1 MRRQTLLRRLLI
13 AAGVIVVLLI
23 VAFGPSVVNHFT
35 KPPKGPTLATVEY
48 RSFPVLATAT
58 GVLQPG
64 GLENVN
70 FIIAGTVSSVNV
82 HVGDKVTLN
91 EVIAKLNDSSQ
102 QAELNF
108 ARYAVSAA
116 QAAIAQAQASGSSA
130 QVSQAL
136 AQLANAQVGFVRAT
150 ADEAATLLHA
160 PEAGTVL
167 EVNGVVGNTVG
178 AGNSGAT
185 NPTTNG
191 GSAIANGF
199 IVIGDPSKF
208 VFWAPFSQ
216 SEDVQLQS
224 GQPATVTVDALPGVT
239 LPATVANIL
248 PSPTLVGGVSEY
260 YAEMQIQLSQP
271 DAQLRNGQTGSVS
284 VTVATATHALAVP
297 SVAFNT
303 GANNALQVDVWSGG
317 QAYATTVTTGLVG
330 STLTEIKSGLQAG
343 EQVVL
348 SPTGQTALPAS
359 PAPSPT

>member
-23 VAFGPSVVNHFT
+23 VGFGPSVIGHFT
-35 KPPKGPTLATVEY
+35 KQPKDPSLQTAAV
-48 RSFPVLATAT
+48 RSFPVLATAS

-82 HVGDKVTLN
+82 RVGDKVTLN

-108 ARYAVSAA
+108 ANYAVNAA
-116 QAAIAQAQASGSSA
+116 RAAIAQAQASGSSA

-136 AQLANAQVGFVRAT
+136 AQLANAQVGLVRAT

-167 EVNGVVGNTVG
+167 QVNGVVGDTVS

-191 GSAIANGF
+191 GSANANGF
-199 IVIGDPSKF
+199 IVIGDNSKF

-216 SEDVQLQS
+216 TEDVQLLV
-224 GQPATVTVDALPGVT
+224 GQPATVTVDALPGVS
-239 LPATVANIL
+239 LPATVAYIA
-248 PSPTLVGGVSEY
+248 PSATQVGGVPEY
-260 YAEMQIQLSQP
+260 YAEMQLSQSDP
-271 DAQLRNGQTGSVS
+271 RLRNGQTGSVN
-284 VTVATATHALAVP
+284 VTVATAKNVLCVP
-297 SVAFNT
+297 SAALFT
-303 GANNALQVDVWSGG
+303 GANNALQVDVWSHG
-317 QAYATTVTTGLVG
+317 QAYATTVQTGLFG
-330 STLTEIKSGLQAG
+330 SALTQITSGLQAG

>member
-13 AAGVIVVLLI
+13 AGGVVVVLLI

-35 KPPKGPTLATVEY
+35 KPPKDPLLATAED

-70 FIIAGTVSSVNV
+70 FIIAGTVSSINV
-82 HVGDKVTLN
+82 HVGDKVTVN
-91 EVIAKLNDSSQ
+91 EVIAKLNDSLQ
-102 QAELNF
+102 QQELNF
-108 ARYAVSAA
+108 ANYSVNAARAAV
-116 QAAIAQAQASGSSA
+116 AQAQASGSAA

-150 ADEAATLLHA
+150 ADEANTRMTA

-216 SEDVQLQS
+216 SEDVQLQY
-224 GQPATVTVDALPGVT
+224 GQPATVTVDALPGLS
-239 LPATVANIL
+239 LPATVLYIA

-271 DAQLRNGQTGSVS
+271 DAHLRNGQTGSVN
-284 VTVATATHALAVP
+284 VTVATAKNVLAVP
-297 SVAFNT
+297 SAALFT
-303 GANNALQVDVWSGG
+303 GANNALQVDVWSRG
-317 QAYATTVTTGLVG
+317 QAYATTVTIGLVG
-330 STLTEIKSGLQAG
+330 STLTQITSGLQAG

-359 PAPSPT
+359 PVPSPT